1 VTFTAT
7 AAADATG
14 TIAFID
20 QATGDTLGIGTI
32 SDGRATLTTSTLVA
46 GSYQVVANY
55 GGDSKY
61 AEAASSVLTQT
72 VNKAVLTVTA
82 DNFTRPYNAP
92 NPTLTATITGFVNGE
107 TAAVVTGA
115 PSLTTTATITSPVGT
130 YPIVAAQGTLAA
142 ANYNFAFV
150 NGTLTIA
157 AGASTTTTL
166 SANPTST
173 QFGTP
178 ITFTAT
184 VAPSGATGAVK
195 FSNGAIVLGTGTLSG
210 GVATLTTSSLNAG
223 TYTISA
229 TYPGDANYSAS
240 TSGPVTV
247 TIVKA
252 TPGQGGTQAVT
263 VASSLNPSA
272 FGNSI
277 TFTATVPAPATGTVT
292 FYAGTISLGTA
303 VITAGKATL
312 TTSALAAG
320 TPSITAQYGGDAN
333 FNSAASTALVQVVN
347 QAATS
352 VTLAVTPNPVVAGN
366 AVTMTAT
373 VTAGAT
379 GTVTFFDGATA
390 LGSAP
395 IGGTMATLVIGT
407 LSPLTPGSHNITAH
421 YNGDANHTPMT
432 SFAVS
437 LIVTPASTADFALA
451 NKTPPQIIPPG
462 AAASFTIAV
471 TSVNAAFTNAVTLT
485 VSGLPPGASYTFT
498 PASVTPGASG
508 ASSTLTI
515 SVPKQSVA
523 LRRHSQTPLVLALLL
538 VPFAALRR
546 QRRGPERLALWLL
559 LALSSF
565 GAVTGCGGGGYF
577 NQPQRTYVITVT
589 GASGDLVRNTT
600 ATLTVE

>member
-1 VTFTAT
+1 
-7 AAADATG
+7 
-14 TIAFID
+14 
-20 QATGDTLGIGTI
+20 
-32 SDGRATLTTSTLVA
+32 
-46 GSYQVVANY
+46 
-55 GGDSKY
+55 
-61 AEAASSVLTQT
+61 
-72 VNKAVLTVTA
+72 
-82 DNFTRPYNAP
+82 
-92 NPTLTATITGFVNGE
+92 
-107 TAAVVTGA
+107 
-115 PSLTTTATITSPVGT
+115 
-130 YPIVAAQGTLAA
+130 
-142 ANYNFAFV
+142 
-150 NGTLTIA
+150 
-157 AGASTTTTL
+157 
-166 SANPTST
+166 
-173 QFGTP
+173 
-178 ITFTAT
+178 
-184 VAPSGATGAVK
+184 
-195 FSNGAIVLGTGTLSG
+195 
-210 GVATLTTSSLNAG
+210 
-223 TYTISA
+223 
-229 TYPGDANYSAS
+229 
-240 TSGPVTV
+240 
-247 TIVKA
+247 
-252 TPGQGGTQAVT
+252 VT

-272 FGNSI
+272 FGNSV
-277 TFTATVPAPATGTVT
+277 TFTATVPATATGTVT

-303 VITAGKATL
+303 AITAGKATL

-333 FNSAASTALVQVVN
+333 FNSAASTALAQVVN

-352 VTLAVTPNPVVAGN
+352 VALAVMPNPVVAGN

-379 GTVTFFDGATA
+379 GTVTFFDSATA
-390 LGSAP
+390 LGTAP
-395 IGGTMATLVIGT
+395 IGGTTATLLIGT
-407 LSPLTPGSHNITAH
+407 LSPLAPGSYNITAH
-421 YNGDANHTPMT
+421 YNGDANHTPAI

-498 PASVTPGASG
+498 PASVTPGATG
-508 ASSTLTI
+508 ASSTLII

-523 LRRHSQTPLVLALLL
+523 LRRHSQAPLVLALLL

-546 QRRGPERLALWLL
+546 RSRGPARLALWLL

-589 GASGDLVRNTT
+589 GASGGLVRNTT